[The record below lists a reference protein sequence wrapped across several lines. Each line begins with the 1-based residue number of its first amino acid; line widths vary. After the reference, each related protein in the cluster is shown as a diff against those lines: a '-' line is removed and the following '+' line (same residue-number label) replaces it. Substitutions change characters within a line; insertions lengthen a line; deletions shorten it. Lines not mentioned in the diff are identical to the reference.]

1 MCKWI
6 GVKTNIQELPMAG
19 NAVSQ
24 MRSVVNVKTVNT
36 NISLKDIQA
45 ELSRAKLKKV
55 WSEVLFGELESC

>member
-1 MCKWI
+1 
-6 GVKTNIQELPMAG
+6 MAG

-24 MRSVVNVKTVNT
+24 MRSVANVKTVNT